1 MYTLCTIAALTA
13 VPCGDNTPGTKQVGY
28 MVPSSEVTAMPD
40 YMAFAAEGDY
50 VRATEDFDF
59 TGAGT
64 GKGFWRQF
72 PMLINKNSY
81 ALSAV
86 GGIGSKGWKET
97 FTFVLAGVN
106 AQQLE
111 FVTRLLNI
119 PGVFLCTDKVGKV
132 HVIGRKDDPA
142 YVETAEGST
151 GDGPESERIITV
163 TVSGYTSRPMLY
175 EGTIDLTANT

>member
-1 MYTLCTIAALTA
+1 MCTIAALTA

-28 MVPSSEVTAMPD
+28 MVPASEVTAMPD
-40 YMAFAAEGDY
+40 YVGTSAEGDY

-59 TGAGT
+59 SGAAT
-64 GKGFWRQF
+64 GKGFWRSF

-81 ALSAV
+81 SVTAQ

-97 FTFVLAGVN
+97 FTFVLAGIN

-111 FVTRLLNI
+111 FVTRMLNI
-119 PGVFLCTDKVGKV
+119 PGLFLCTDKVGKV

-142 YVETAEGST
+142 YVETVEGTT

-163 TVSGYTSRPMLY
+163 TVSGNTARPMIY
-175 EGTIDLTANT
+175 EGAIDVTPNS